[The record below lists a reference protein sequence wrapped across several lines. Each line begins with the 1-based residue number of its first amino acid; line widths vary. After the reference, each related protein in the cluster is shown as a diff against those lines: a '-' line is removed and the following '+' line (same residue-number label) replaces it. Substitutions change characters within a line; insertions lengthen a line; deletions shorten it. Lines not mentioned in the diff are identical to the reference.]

1 MASVTKS
8 WAFLTTHGKDWLT
21 AEAIAR
27 ERVLK
32 YQGEPTGEIYYSAHT
47 PGKRK
52 RMKHVM
58 KKNMPPFFS
67 FIEPG
72 DGGGGDGG
80 ESLTH
85 RLFKQ
90 AIASIEATELRLGAH
105 GDHKIRVTHAS
116 TEKRFP
122 TTKEYYADVFL
133 TFESETY
140 LGTKWSGELYVEV
153 HKTNAVHAT
162 KQDDLRASRMPVIEV
177 GVPDLFKYSY
187 NDSQTTDSREAQ
199 HLGMI
204 KRVLEKGFL
213 MGQVISNPSSV
224 TYLELQLASTERN
237 LISANTKLQ
246 SAMQCEQE
254 LREQIQELEQKAA
267 QESDN
272 NAKLAGALN
281 SENVKLRSATEREQ
295 SLRGQMR
302 DLEKA
307 IARETETNI
316 QLGLKLTAVKSEV
329 HQVNESNIS
338 LTKKLNATVAKL
350 KLRTNWLMG
359 IGSVLLFGIIVL
371 LLRYFYFK

>member
-1 MASVTKS
+1 MTTVTKS
-8 WAFLTTHGKDWLT
+8 WAFLSTHGKNWLT

-27 ERVLK
+27 ERLLK
-32 YQGEPTGEIYYSAHT
+32 YQGESTGEIYYSAHT

-58 KKNMPPFFS
+58 KKNMKPFFS

-90 AIASIEATELRLGAH
+90 AIASIEATELRLGSH

-122 TTKEYYADVFL
+122 TTNEYYADVFL

-140 LGTKWSGELYVEV
+140 LGSKWSGELYVEV

-162 KQDDLRASRMPVIEV
+162 KQDDLRASRIPVIEV
-177 GVPDLFKYSY
+177 GVPDLFEYPY
-187 NDSQTTDSREAQ
+187 NDSQTTDSRETQ

-204 KRVLEKGFL
+204 TRILGKGFL
-213 MGQVISNPSSV
+213 MGKVISDPSLVS
-224 TYLELQLASTERN
+224 YLEAQLVSTEQEV
-237 LISANTKLQ
+237 ISANAKLQ
-246 SAMQCEQE
+246 SAMQREQE
-254 LREQIQELEQKAA
+254 LRERIQELEKNSIQ
-267 QESDN
+267 QSN
-272 NAKLAGALN
+272 NNEKLADELN
-281 SENVKLRSATEREQ
+281 SKNVKLQRAMECEQ

-302 DLEKA
+302 GLESE
-307 IARETETNI
+307 IAREGEANI
-316 QLGLKLTAVKSEV
+316 QLGLKLTSVKYEA
-329 HQVNESNIS
+329 QRANELNMS
-338 LTKKLNATVAKL
+338 LAKKLNATLAKL
-350 KLRTNWLMG
+350 ELRTNGLIS
-359 IGSVLLFGIIVL
+359 IGLVLLFGIVVL